1 LDGVFLF
8 CNLIGAAL
16 SGRNFLSYFYIVS
29 KGTGDA
35 ESGRIVVE
43 KGGLNEENQ

>member
-29 KGTGDA
+29 KETGGA

-43 KGGLNEENQ
+43 KGGIE